1 MILTEKQKKISTLSS
16 GKMDKYEYVTGEKM
30 LPSNQRQIIKEAKSA
45 YSPLGKTFEKQTEK
59 QVLGLSFFLFFFN
72 YLQYRSPFYKLKF
85 TNKRKL
91 KKR

>member
-1 MILTEKQKKISTLSS
+1 MILTEKQKKISALSS

-45 YSPLGKTFEKQTEK
+45 YSPLGKTFEKQTKK